1 MTEEALLKL
10 WNENRVQLILAQVA
24 PALVLIAIF
33 VLAAQG
39 TFASASDAS
48 RYLAIAVAAVTG
60 LLAMVSQF
68 AVIREANALIV
79 DLDKIENS
87 TEVAKRIA
95 ASKSFLSLSAAIVLG
110 LGLLIFVFIVWSV
123 LG

>member
-1 MTEEALLKL
+1 
-10 WNENRVQLILAQVA
+10 
-24 PALVLIAIF
+24 
-33 VLAAQG
+33 
-39 TFASASDAS
+39 
-48 RYLAIAVAAVTG
+48 
-60 LLAMVSQF
+60 MVSQF

-87 TEVAKRIA
+87 SEVAKRIA
-95 ASKSFLSLSAAIVLG
+95 ASKSFLSLSAAIALG

>member
-1 MTEEALLKL
+1 
-10 WNENRVQLILAQVA
+10 
-24 PALVLIAIF
+24 
-33 VLAAQG
+33 
-39 TFASASDAS
+39 
-48 RYLAIAVAAVTG
+48 
-60 LLAMVSQF
+60 MVSQF

>member
-10 WNENRVQLILAQVA
+10 WNEKRVQLILAQVA

-39 TFASASDAS
+39 TFAGASDAS

-60 LLAMVSQF
+60 ILAMVSQF

-87 TEVAKRIA
+87 SEVAKRIA

-110 LGLLIFVFIVWSV
+110 LGLLIFVLIVWSV